1 MRASGRGSGQGI
13 RGIRAASLLP
23 SLPPSLPPSLARLR
37 PRANACCVPLGGLH
51 RTRHSTPPALY
62 FLPSS
67 LIPPAAGLGYRNIW
81 DYGKRKGRVGAGGRT
96 DGRRTDGRVRMWTA
110 RGASHV
116 PLFSGRRQG
125 RMRRGGAPRRKRR
138 WHPTPSFAWRSRAG
152 HAHFRGAVEG

>member
-1 MRASGRGSGQGI
+1 MRASGRGQGI

-23 SLPPSLPPSLARLR
+23 SLPPSFARLR

-62 FLPSS
+62 FLPSF
-67 LIPPAAGLGYRNIW
+67 LPHPPGRWARLSQYLGLRKKE
-81 DYGKRKGRVGAGGRT
+81 GKGWGGRT